1 MMKTLFIDRKQVEL
15 SVESGRLMVRYGDAR
30 MPFSVPTRIL
40 EMLVISAPV
49 QFSSSLVTQ
58 LTQENVVIVF
68 INPRKSEASS
78 MTTGMMHNDARRRL
92 WQYQALTHEK
102 LRLEF
107 AKALMQH
114 KLRLQ
119 KAVLTRALL
128 KRLDCRPA
136 LFTGVNRIQAQ
147 LDQLMTVANIDSL
160 RGMEGAAGAAYFEAF
175 QQLFAPS
182 LGFNGRNRRPPRDPV
197 NVILSLT
204 FTLLHAEAVRCL
216 FAVGFDPLLGIYHEP
231 CFGRESLACDLVEL
245 FRPLAERWIWR
256 LFAEE
261 VVRLEYF
268 VLAANTEK
276 PCLLGKRGRE
286 VFYAEYDQAARSWR
300 RLMRRTARHWLARL
314 QLALVD
320 QVNPLVE

>member
-1 MMKTLFIDRKQVEL
+1 MKTLFIDRKQAVL
-15 SVESGRLMVRYGDAR
+15 SIEAGRLKVHCGESRS
-30 MPFSVPTRIL
+30 PFSVPTRLL

-92 WQYQALTHEK
+92 WQYQALTCAR
-102 LRLEF
+102 LRLDF

-119 KAVLTRALL
+119 KAVLMRAQL
-128 KRLDCRPA
+128 KRLDCRHG
-136 LFTGVNRIQAQ
+136 LITGATRIQAQ
-147 LDQLMTVANIDSL
+147 LDQLTSATHIDSL
-160 RGMEGAAGAAYFEAF
+160 RGMEGAAGAAYFEAY
-175 QQLFAPS
+175 QQLFAPA

-197 NVILSLT
+197 NVILSLS

-216 FAVGFDPLLGIYHEP
+216 FAVGFDPLLGVYHEP

-261 VVRLEYF
+261 VLRVEYF
-268 VLAANTEK
+268 VLAADAEK
-276 PCLLGKRGRE
+276 PCMLGKRGRE
-286 VFYAEYDQAARSWR
+286 VFYAEYDLAAQRWR

-314 QLALVD
+314 QLAVAND
-320 QVNPLVE
+320 VSP

>member
-1 MMKTLFIDRKQVEL
+1 MNMQTLFIDRKQAILAVEA
-15 SVESGRLMVRYGDAR
+15 GRLVVRCGEGCA
-30 MPFSVPTRIL
+30 PFAVPTRLL

-58 LTQENVVIVF
+58 LTQENIVIVF

-92 WQYQALTHEK
+92 WQYQAITNET

-114 KLRLQ
+114 KLRMQ
-119 KAVLTRALL
+119 KAVLTRAQL
-128 KRLDCRPA
+128 KRLDCRHG
-136 LFTGVNRIQAQ
+136 LITGATRIQVQ
-147 LDQLMTVANIDSL
+147 LDQLMDAASIDSL
-160 RGMEGAAGAAYFEAF
+160 RGMEGAAGAAYFEAY
-175 QQLFAPS
+175 QQLFAS
-182 LGFNGRNRRPPRDPV
+182 ALGFTGRNRRPPRDPV
-197 NVILSLT
+197 NVILSLS

-261 VVRLEYF
+261 VLRVEYF
-268 VLAANTEK
+268 SMGSDSDK
-276 PCLLGKRGRE
+276 PCMLGKRGRE
-286 VFYAEYDQAARSWR
+286 VFYAEYDQAAQRWR
-300 RLMRRTARHWLARL
+300 RLMRRTARHWLMRVQHAVTDGATL
-314 QLALVD
+314 
-320 QVNPLVE
+320 

>member
-1 MMKTLFIDRKQVEL
+1 MKTLFIDRKQAVIAVEA
-15 SVESGRLMVRYGDAR
+15 GRLTVRCGDTRA
-30 MPFSVPTRIL
+30 PFSVPTRLL

-92 WQYQALTHEK
+92 WQYQALTNEP

-107 AKALMQH
+107 AKVLMQQ

-119 KAVLTRALL
+119 KAVLLRAQL
-128 KRLDCRPA
+128 KRLDCRHG
-136 LFTGVNRIQAQ
+136 LITGATRIQTQ
-147 LDQLMTVANIDSL
+147 LDQLMDAANIDSL
-160 RGMEGAAGAAYFEAF
+160 RGMEGAAGAAYFEAY

-182 LGFNGRNRRPPRDPV
+182 LQFTGRNRRPPRDPV
-197 NVILSLT
+197 NVILSLS

-216 FAVGFDPLLGIYHEP
+216 FSVGFDPLLGVYHEP

-261 VVRLEYF
+261 VLRVEYF
-268 VLAANTEK
+268 VLAADAEK
-276 PCLLGKRGRE
+276 PCILGKRGRE
-286 VFYAEYDQAARSWR
+286 VFYAEYDIAAQRWR

-314 QLALVD
+314 QLAVATD
-320 QVNPLVE
+320 VSP